1 MNNSSDTV
9 QWQHLPKYSF
19 NAKELDEETGMY
31 YYEARYYKP
40 PVFTSRDPM
49 FEKKPWLSPYHYCSN
64 NPVGRVDLNGCEDGD
79 YFDLKGNYLGNDGIN
94 DGKEYVVTDDIEVGK
109 IIQNSLTMQTTSL
122 DEVSSAIDLHTSAE
136 VREEIIDG
144 ITDGEKI
151 NNLREYGGIV
161 RKGKYIPYVDWGK
174 PGKIWDG
181 FGNAEFDYNTCE
193 GEGEYLMFFHSHF
206 PGEATNGNTVVQ
218 TPSETDCINV
228 KSNKSRQHGC
238 NVVIL

>member
-1 MNNSSDTV
+1 
-9 QWQHLPKYSF
+9 
-19 NAKELDEETGMY
+19 
-31 YYEARYYKP
+31 
-40 PVFTSRDPM
+40 
-49 FEKKPWLSPYHYCSN
+49 
-64 NPVGRVDLNGCEDGD
+64 
-79 YFDLKGNYLGNDGIN
+79 
-94 DGKEYVVTDDIEVGK
+94 
-109 IIQNSLTMQTTSL
+109 MQTTSL
-122 DEVSSAIDLHTSAE
+122 DEVSSVIDLHTSAE

-238 NVVIL
+238 NEVISTKNNSLYLINNSGKYFKMSINVFISIQNEHTPKSF